1 MSTALF
7 KTLAATLADPLAGF
21 DVRDAP
27 IGHVG
32 FDVPLDV
39 LLASGRPFCHL
50 PWYPGR
56 ATPLADR
63 WLESA
68 FPGWA
73 RSILEDWLQGNFDCF
88 HSVVFTRGDDASQR
102 LYYYLC
108 ELQRRGIAGGPR
120 PLIFDVAM
128 IRRPSSLQHCERAIR
143 TLLAQLDI
151 DLSALGS
158 GMARANLQR
167 ELFAALA
174 AARTAPG
181 HVYENIARASL
192 FRDLSPVIDGV
203 TLDAAAPARRL
214 LLAGSVP
221 PDDRFHR
228 AVESVCWNVIAEA
241 QQLTLTRHGAPLH
254 NNHAEPLTVLA
265 QHCNAAQG
273 GSRDFADRAANLVEA
288 AGNASADAVVL
299 WLTEE
304 DEALAWHVARQR
316 AALSAAQIP
325 HLVLVRRR
333 WDGSDDAAAAMCRY
347 LQELNLQE
355 PAVKQSSVKEL
366 SA

>member
-7 KTLAATLADPLAGF
+7 KTLAATLADPLAGI

-32 FDVPLDV
+32 FDIPLDV

-50 PWYPGR
+50 PWVPGR

-73 RSILEDWLQGNFDCF
+73 RSILEDWLRGAFDCF

-108 ELQRRGIAGGPR
+108 ELQRRGLAAGPR

-143 TLLAQLDI
+143 TLLAQLDV

-158 GMARANLQR
+158 GMARANHQR

-174 AARTAPG
+174 AVRAAPG

-192 FRDLSPVIDGV
+192 FRDLSPVLDGV
-203 TLDAAAPARRL
+203 TLEAAAPARRL

-228 AVESVCWNVIAEA
+228 AVEAIGWNVVAEA
-241 QQLTLTRHGAPLH
+241 LQLTITRHGAPLGDH
-254 NNHAEPLTVLA
+254 HAAPLAALA

-273 GSRDFADRAANLVEA
+273 GSRDFADRAANLVGA
-288 AGNASADAVVL
+288 ARSAQAAAVVL

-304 DEALAWHVARQR
+304 DEALAWHIARQR
-316 AALSAAQIP
+316 AALSAAGIP
-325 HLVLVRRR
+325 HLVLIRQR
-333 WDGSDDAAAAMCRY
+333 WDGSDDAAGAMCRY
-347 LQELNLQE
+347 LQQLDLDLKSQEL
-355 PAVKQSSVKEL
+355 SVKEL